1 MALVLSILLW
11 IIATTGGHQIFVKE
25 ILGNAFDS
33 QAEHFL
39 HGNVYV
45 DVEAIRP
52 EAILID
58 GEARMYFGPFP
69 ALLRAPFNFVYP
81 GGRGC
86 WSRLSG
92 FFAAEVA
99 LFAFAGL
106 IGQSLGSSS
115 LSSRAR
121 NWVGNASLFGFVFAS
136 PLLFLLANLS
146 IYNEA
151 IIWGFAWSTAALYFA
166 VRARNTTGAALIRA
180 LAGFSW
186 CAGAALLSRATFGVP
201 LVLIAALLLFRV
213 EQRDRLRQLTALLL
227 PVGAGVVFFLL
238 LSYAKFGTW
247 TGDDYAHSIDS
258 NHREFVHAHGVF
270 DLRRVPLSFADY
282 FSLRP
287 PAIESSPPFVKV
299 DRHPYSH
306 PSLFSLPFSETFL
319 PVTWSSSWLLFG
331 ACVGIVCLFRRGR
344 SDLLD
349 RGIAASLLIEF
360 VGILS
365 FFALA
370 ERYAADLYPFFIFCF
385 IVFLRASSSRWQR
398 PVLIAL
404 ITVSSA
410 VNFLGT
416 ASWIGSDANLPSE
429 TRTFWNAI
437 GGQRSDQRK

>member
-1 MALVLSILLW
+1 MLSALIWV
-11 IIATTGGHQIFVKE
+11 IATSGGNLFVKE
-25 ILGNAFDS
+25 VLGDAFDS

-52 EAILID
+52 EAIVIG

-69 ALLRAPFNFVYP
+69 ALLRVPLNFVYP
-81 GGRGC
+81 GGRGR

-92 FFAAEVA
+92 FFAAEIA
-99 LFAFAGL
+99 LFGFAGL
-106 IGQSLGSSS
+106 VGPSLRNSS

-121 NWVGNASLFGFVFAS
+121 NWVGNASVFGFVFGS

-151 IIWGFAWSTAALYFA
+151 IIWGFAWSIAALYFA
-166 VRARNTTGAALIRA
+166 VRTRDATDVALIRA
-180 LAGFSW
+180 LVGFSW
-186 CAGAALLSRATFGVP
+186 CAGAALLSRATFGAP
-201 LVLIAALLLFRV
+201 FVLIAGLLFFRMKP
-213 EQRDRLRQLTALLL
+213 RDRLRQLAALLL
-227 PVGAGVVFFLL
+227 PLGAAVTFFLL
-238 LSYAKFGTW
+238 LSYAKFGNW
-247 TGDDYAHSIDS
+247 TGNDYAHSTDS
-258 NHREFVHAHGVF
+258 NHREFVLAHGVF

-299 DRHPYSH
+299 DRHSYSH
-306 PSLFSLPFSETFL
+306 PSLFSLPFSEVL
-319 PVTWSSSWLLFG
+319 LSVTWSSSWLLFG
-331 ACVGIVCLFRRGR
+331 AGVGIACLFRRGR

-370 ERYAADLYPFFIFCF
+370 QRYAADLYPFFIFCF
-385 IVFLRASSSRWQR
+385 IVFLRGSPSRWQR
-398 PVLIAL
+398 LVLIAL
-404 ITVSSA
+404 ITVSSG
-410 VNFLGT
+410 VNFLAT
-416 ASWIGSDANLPSE
+416 ASWIGSDANLPPE
-429 TRTFWNAI
+429 TRAFWNAI
-437 GGQRSDQRK
+437 EGQHSDQRK